1 MNHSTRRIV
10 DMAVR
15 VRDFCRTHPDP
26 TNAGYTAATERL
38 EDRLIRIQALSEQQV
53 SGHLTVTGAVASTED
68 LRRDIQETMFLLIG
82 LARAASQ
89 EEPELRAGL
98 TRLPVNV
105 SHQEVVTRGRVAIAT
120 ATSHRDLLLKYGLPE
135 NLLEEFGKRLD
146 EFEAVVNDR
155 NAGRAAH
162 VGARADL
169 SAVKQEIMD
178 LVRQLGAINR
188 YRYRKDAE
196 SLAAWTS
203 ARNVA
208 WPLTPAP
215 EKEEPTEGEDK
226 KPAA

>member
-68 LRRDIQETMFLLIG
+68 LRRDIQETMLLLIG

-120 ATSHRDLLLKYGLPE
+120 ATSHRDLLLRYGLPD
-135 NLLEEFGKRLD
+135 NLLEEFGKQLD

-196 SLAAWTS
+196 SLAAWKS

-208 WPLTPAP
+208 WPLPPEP
-215 EKEEPTEGEDK
+215 EKEAPAPGSAD